1 MQWSVD
7 SGARAG
13 IRSGRRYALLN
24 VSPPP
29 DLQERV
35 LRTVPKSFLGRGE
48 VERRFRVRR
57 FAGAAVHAQQLSHLR
72 VVHLTDLHV
81 GRMTPMKVQRTAIEL
96 TNRQEPHLVAITGDF
111 VGHTQR
117 YLEPLQSIVS
127 SIAAPVVCVLGN
139 HDHWAGGAE
148 VGRALRLAGAEVL
161 SNSHTELTLRRQ
173 RVQVVGLDDAYTGQ
187 ADWQAAVRGLR
198 VDLPSI
204 GLSHIAEEADALWG
218 AGVPLVLA
226 GHTHAG
232 MVTVARLHELAIGRL
247 AGHRYIHGLYG
258 TRGAGAPGAGAVY
271 VGAGVGAAVMPIR
284 LGERSQ
290 REVTLFELGCLP
302 GTFREPLAEQIPAPG
317 RVPTP
322 RQVYRRAARVV
333 RNEQRRARRTE
344 LLPTAG
350 RARRLGVREP
360 G

>member
-1 MQWSVD
+1 VQWSVD

-139 HDHWAGGAE
+139 HDHWAGAGE
-148 VGRALRLAGAEVL
+148 VREALRRAGAEVL
-161 SNSHTELTLRRQ
+161 TNQHTVITVGGQ
-173 RVQVVGLDDAYTGQ
+173 RLQIVGLDDAYTSN
-187 ADWQAAVRGLR
+187 ASWRDAVRGLR
-198 VDLPSI
+198 HDLPSL
-204 GLSHIAEEADALWG
+204 GLSHIAEEAEPLWH
-218 AGVPLVLA
+218 AGVPLVLS

-232 MVTVARLHELAIGRL
+232 QLTIARLHEMAIGRL
-247 AGHRYIHGLYG
+247 AGHKYVHGLYG
-258 TRGAGAPGAGAVY
+258 TRQATRLGQGAVY
-271 VGAGVGAAVMPIR
+271 VGAGVGAAVMPLR
-284 LGERSQ
+284 LGERSR
-290 REVTLFELGCLP
+290 REVTVFELG
-302 GTFREPLAEQIPAPG
+302 REPGSFDEPHAEQDPGKG
-317 RVPTP
+317 RVPSP
-322 RQVYRRAARVV
+322 RRQYRRAAAVV
-333 RNEQRRARRTE
+333 RKERRRARRSGCR
-344 LLPTAG
+344 PDCA
-350 RARRLGVREP
+350 
-360 G
+360 